1 MYKALSLNKGYC
13 SVWESLH
20 PNPIKGIHKSINCVK
35 KDDIIAHYVAKRDSC
50 ASLYHLLVKSLQS
63 FEYKQSRFRQQKLW
77 TMPAN
82 IGFVLSNLLVLVL
95 EFLPGFCT
103 GWHIVFKVLQTWM
116 MEMIVQWSSNIRF
129 PGLWIFITL
138 MKKRTVIAPVHEFAK

>member
-63 FEYKQSRFRQQKLW
+63 FEYKQSRFKQQKLW

-82 IGFVLSNLLVLVL
+82 IGLVLSNLLALVL
-95 EFLPGFCT
+95 EFLSGFCT
-103 GWHIVFKVLQTWM
+103 GWYIVFKVLQT
-116 MEMIVQWSSNIRF
+116 
-129 PGLWIFITL
+129 
-138 MKKRTVIAPVHEFAK
+138 